1 MTELKE
7 QIILLKSADIGGEN
21 PMPDMLDTSYI
32 HARCDT
38 TERVTEED
46 KIYFGKGKINTLLPY
61 LSQDR
66 YDRVIK
72 ERPYKALILENEK
85 IKATFLPELGGRL
98 WSLYH
103 KELGRELL
111 YVNDIVQPG
120 NLALRNAWVAGG
132 VEFNAGIKGHSP
144 FTCSSIF
151 AARSENEL
159 GEPILSL
166 YEYERIRG
174 TVWGINAYIPS
185 GDDKLYIRTTIEN
198 YSGKDS
204 YNYWW
209 SNIAVPERG
218 VRVLTDAE
226 EMFTCTY
233 EDNHYIIDKKEVPFF
248 GGADMSRPE
257 GAKHAGDVF
266 YITNDG
272 RKWIAA
278 PEEDGIGLLEYST
291 PELIGRKTFFWGQKT
306 GGRNWNRHLCGSD
319 RAYIEIQAG
328 LRYMQMEHIPMPDNT
343 AITFTECYT
352 VVNMDPKITNGERI
366 AAKDAVSEIV
376 SSMPDPAEMP
386 IPLDKEKTVIHIG
399 SGFGVLEGEHIS
411 KYYTFPKESLGE
423 CEADWVAL
431 SEYGYLPDR
440 HPECY
445 PKSYRTDAVTLRA
458 LERSTKYES
467 GDHWYTYLHIGTAR
481 YALGDTDGALDA
493 FNISVKKLDNPLA
506 RRNIATLYKNVYQ
519 NRDGAIENIL
529 RAYELMTV
537 PERGL
542 IQDLAKTLTALGEDE
557 KWLAIYDTLPSGI
570 KEISRLKLYSAI
582 ALVNLGRRDEA
593 GQYVNESFEM
603 PDIKEGELSV
613 SAVWKDIYG
622 DGKPLPDRLNF
633 RMYEI

>member
-1 MTELKE
+1 M
-7 QIILLKSADIGGEN
+7 Q
-21 PMPDMLDTSYI
+21 
-32 HARCDT
+32 
-38 TERVTEED
+38 
-46 KIYFGKGKINTLLPY
+46 
-61 LSQDR
+61 
-66 YDRVIK
+66 
-72 ERPYKALILENEK
+72 
-85 IKATFLPELGGRL
+85 
-98 WSLYH
+98 
-103 KELGRELL
+103 
-111 YVNDIVQPG
+111 NDSV
-120 NLALRNAWVAGG
+120 
-132 VEFNAGIKGHSP
+132 
-144 FTCSSIF
+144 
-151 AARSENEL
+151 
-159 GEPILSL
+159 
-166 YEYERIRG
+166 
-174 TVWGINAYIPS
+174 
-185 GDDKLYIRTTIEN
+185 
-198 YSGKDS
+198 
-204 YNYWW
+204 
-209 SNIAVPERG
+209 
-218 VRVLTDAE
+218 
-226 EMFTCTY
+226 
-233 EDNHYIIDKKEVPFF
+233 
-248 GGADMSRPE
+248 
-257 GAKHAGDVF
+257 
-266 YITNDG
+266 
-272 RKWIAA
+272 
-278 PEEDGIGLLEYST
+278 
-291 PELIGRKTFFWGQKT
+291 
-306 GGRNWNRHLCGSD
+306 
-319 RAYIEIQAG
+319 
-328 LRYMQMEHIPMPDNT
+328 
-343 AITFTECYT
+343 ITFTECYT
-352 VVNMDPKITNGERI
+352 ALNMDPKITNGDRL

-376 SSMPDPAEMP
+376 RSMPDPAEMP

-399 SGFGVLEGEHIS
+399 SGFGALEGEHIS

-557 KWLAIYDTLPSGI
+557 KWLTIYDTLPSEI

-593 GQYVNESFEM
+593 GRYLNESFEM

-613 SAVWKDIYG
+613 STVWKDIYG